1 MECVNC
7 GGKGEVFATE
17 SYPCSHCGE
26 KLIMEYCM
34 CPTCGI
40 VWRTIDGIV
49 DQDSL
54 FTEEA
59 RIDFEV
65 DGMEQALN
73 ELMMNKETE
82 RSMDECINRCLRC
95 NSISYE
101 VKKGSFKCSDPDCGF
116 EWEVI
121 ECG

>member
-1 MECVNC
+1 MECVSC
-7 GGKGEVFATE
+7 EGKGKVFAVE
-17 SYPCSHCGE
+17 SYPCSHCNE
-26 KLIMEYCM
+26 KLVMEYYM
-34 CPTCGI
+34 CEACGL

-54 FTEEA
+54 FTEED
-59 RIDFEV
+59 RGDFEA
-65 DGMEQALN
+65 DGMEQALS
-73 ELMMNKETE
+73 ELMMRKDAT

-101 VKKGSFKCSDPDCGF
+101 VKKGSFKCSDSDCGF

-121 ECG
+121 ECE